1 MRRALWLVTLVLA
14 ISAEAAPKAKG
25 AKRESLLPFP
35 MQVSRLK
42 NGLTVVR
49 VKWDSPGLLAY
60 YTAVRV
66 GSRNEVEAGHT
77 GFAHF
82 FEHMMFRGTKRF
94 PEGSRGNA
102 LGKLGFVE
110 NAFTSDDVTVYEVD
124 GPSAALET
132 LVDLEADRFMHLEYS
147 EPAFQTEAKA
157 VLGEYHKN
165 ASSPGLKI
173 EEAVLGA
180 AFTTHTYRHTTLGF
194 YEDIQAMPTRYE
206 YSKTFFQR
214 WYTPDNCIVIVVG
227 DFDDEKLMALVEK
240 HYGPWTGKAATVTV
254 PAEPPQ
260 TAPRTASL
268 TWTTPTQPRLGLYW
282 HTPAAAPT
290 TSDAAV
296 MDVLGDYLAG
306 PTSPLYKSLVL
317 EQQLV
322 ERLGPSADLH
332 RDPNLFGVDA
342 RLKEEAHRAAVEKA
356 ITDAVA
362 QVAAGKVDAKRLADI
377 KDHARFG
384 LLMQLE
390 TPAQIAVAL
399 AWHIGILGTPDAL
412 ETLARQAQAVTAKDL
427 TAFAKKHL
435 TANNRSTLVFTVDA
449 KGGGK

>member
-1 MRRALWLVTLVLA
+1 MRRVLWLSSLLA
-14 ISAEAAPKAKG
+14 LSAVAAPKAKG
-25 AKRESLLPFP
+25 KPALPFTP
-35 MQVSRLK
+35 QVSTLK
-42 NGLTVVR
+42 NGLTIVR
-49 VKWDSPGLLAY
+49 VPFASPGLVAF

-94 PEGSRGNA
+94 PQGARGQL

-110 NAFTSDDVTVYEVD
+110 NAYTSDDVTVYQVN
-124 GPSAALET
+124 GPASALAT
-132 LVDLEADRFMHLEYS
+132 LVDVEADRFRNLDYA

-165 ASSPGLKI
+165 AANPGLKI

-180 AFTTHTYRHTTLGF
+180 AFTSHTYRHTTLGF
-194 YEDIQAMPTRYE
+194 YEDIQAMPTRYA

-214 WYTPDNCIVIVVG
+214 WYTPDNCVVIVVG
-227 DFDDEKLMALVEK
+227 DFDDAKLMALVEQ
-240 HYGPWTGKAATVTV
+240 HYGPWTGKAAQVTV

-260 TAPRTASL
+260 PAARTATVS
-268 TWTTPTQPRLGLYW
+268 WTTPTLPRTGLYW
-282 HTPAAAPT
+282 HAPAAST
-290 TSDAAV
+290 KTGDAAV
-296 MDVLGDYLAG
+296 MQVLGEYLAG

-322 ERLGPSADLH
+322 ERLGASTDLH
-332 RDPNLFGVDA
+332 RDPHLFGVEA
-342 RLKEEAHRAAVEKA
+342 RLKAEAHRGAVEAA
-356 ITDAVA
+356 ITTAVA
-362 QVAAGKVDAKRLADI
+362 EVAKGTVDAKRLADI
-377 KDHARFG
+377 KDHLRYG
-384 LLMQLE
+384 LLMDLE
-390 TPAQIAVAL
+390 TPAQVADTL
-399 AWHIGILGTPDAL
+399 AWHVGILGTPDAL
-412 ETLARQAQAVTAKDL
+412 ETLVQRTQAVTPKDL

-435 TANNRSTLVFTVDA
+435 TERGRTTLVFTVET